1 MASKKSPS
9 IFGTL
14 QKTTEAASAVN
25 GEFVRQL
32 RVSDLEDNP
41 MNRFSMAEDE
51 QFLSTVESVKKDGFL
66 EDIIVTPAAAEGKYR
81 IVSGHRRVAAAR
93 KLGKTTV
100 PCKVRHYEDSL
111 AELRALM
118 GANLHRRNLSPF
130 DMARQLETLRE
141 VLKNEDKLP
150 ANIKEQSELMA
161 EQTDLSRATVE
172 RYLDLLNLDET
183 LTAWAEGGK
192 MTMTDA
198 YELARRSNAHLYP
211 AVEEFV
217 AKAGETD
224 DFPVL
229 VHRAIAYAKA
239 AELPPAPPKAAPNAL
254 RSVDSFGRAI
264 RRSTAQLCTLKLDDA
279 DKATAKR
286 KLDTA
291 RSKPSK
297 TALTDPIRTK
307 KAAST
312 ACSLFLCSSLRDL
325 APRELQRA
333 PVQGL
338 CAVERQ
344 RRAGYRH
351 RGIDARPA
359 ARAVLSRPVGK
370 AVLALPAG
378 KPRRVRLTDEQPR
391 IDPLPRFAQQ
401 RLARLACLQ
410 HRADRLNF
418 HHALRQS
425 HAVTSVS
432 VTVPGTP
439 ISRSPSAKLVPA
451 PPSVKAV
458 TSATPSRSSR
468 MALTRA

>member
-66 EDIIVTPAAAEGKYR
+66 EDIIVTPAAAEDKYR

-93 KLGKTTV
+93 KLGKATV
-100 PCKVRHYEDSL
+100 PCKVRHYEDPL

-211 AVEEFV
+211 PSRNSSPRQ
-217 AKAGETD
+217 AKRTTS
-224 DFPVL
+224 PSSS
-229 VHRAIAYAKA
+229 IAPSPMPRPPSCPPRRPRPRRTRCA
-239 AELPPAPPKAAPNAL
+239 ASIPSAAPSAAPPRSFAP
-254 RSVDSFGRAI
+254 
-264 RRSTAQLCTLKLDDA
+264 
-279 DKATAKR
+279 
-286 KLDTA
+286 
-291 RSKPSK
+291 
-297 TALTDPIRTK
+297 
-307 KAAST
+307 
-312 ACSLFLCSSLRDL
+312 
-325 APRELQRA
+325 
-333 PVQGL
+333 
-338 CAVERQ
+338 
-344 RRAGYRH
+344 
-351 RGIDARPA
+351 
-359 ARAVLSRPVGK
+359 
-370 AVLALPAG
+370 
-378 KPRRVRLTDEQPR
+378 
-391 IDPLPRFAQQ
+391 
-401 RLARLACLQ
+401 
-410 HRADRLNF
+410 
-418 HHALRQS
+418 
-425 HAVTSVS
+425 
-432 VTVPGTP
+432 
-439 ISRSPSAKLVPA
+439 
-451 PPSVKAV
+451 
-458 TSATPSRSSR
+458 
-468 MALTRA
+468 

>member
-25 GEFVRQL
+25 GELTRQL
-32 RVSDLEDNP
+32 PVASLVDNP
-41 MNRFSMAEDE
+41 MNRFSMAEDDE
-51 QFLSTVESVKKDGFL
+51 FLSTMRSVEQDGFL
-66 EDIIVTPAAAEGKYR
+66 EDIVVTPDGENTWR
-81 IVSGHRRVAAAR
+81 IISGHRRVAAAR

-141 VLKNEDKLP
+141 VLRSENKLP

-183 LTAWAEGGK
+183 LTAWAESGK

-211 AVEEFV
+211 VVEDFV

-264 RRSTAQLCTLKLDDA
+264 RRSTAQLRTLKLDDA

-286 KLDTA
+286 KLDTCLA
-291 RSKPSK
+291 NLDELRR
-297 TALTDPIRTK
+297 TVEALK
-307 KAAST
+307 N
-312 ACSLFLCSSLRDL
+312 SLD
-325 APRELQRA
+325 
-333 PVQGL
+333 
-338 CAVERQ
+338 
-344 RRAGYRH
+344 
-351 RGIDARPA
+351 
-359 ARAVLSRPVGK
+359 
-370 AVLALPAG
+370 
-378 KPRRVRLTDEQPR
+378 
-391 IDPLPRFAQQ
+391 
-401 RLARLACLQ
+401 
-410 HRADRLNF
+410 
-418 HHALRQS
+418 
-425 HAVTSVS
+425 
-432 VTVPGTP
+432 
-439 ISRSPSAKLVPA
+439 
-451 PPSVKAV
+451 
-458 TSATPSRSSR
+458 
-468 MALTRA
+468 